1 MNKHQLLVFG
11 LSAAVLFTACKK
23 NRCSSGNAG
32 NPDGY
37 RMEISEQL
45 VQ

>member
-23 NRCSSGNAG
+23 TDVAA
-32 NPDGY
+32 PAKA
-37 RMEISEQL
+37 
-45 VQ
+45 VKKVKKTK